1 MIQRIALTG
10 AVIAVLLAAGP
21 SAMAVPVAADAVA
34 EQIVQERAALARA
47 MNQSRE
53 AELRAER
60 MATEARAMQ
69 SAGERD
75 RAELAALALRI
86 QAAEADLAAG
96 RARSAIFV
104 RLLAQQRQRL
114 AVQQRPVAELV
125 AALQLL
131 TRRPPITLFAQPG
144 AARDL
149 VHARAMI
156 EAVMPELQR
165 RTAGLRSEL
174 ARSRALIAARGRS
187 DARLADAT
195 EQLAQRR
202 SELARSEAQRRTRAS
217 GLASSA
223 GLEGD
228 RAIALGQD
236 AGDIG
241 GLLERLEDAGS
252 VRDRLARLAGPVP
265 RPGSVNGGG
274 GAVAAIGA
282 ALSRPAYRLPVVGRI
297 ITGYGEVSREG
308 TRSRGLTIATTPGAQ
323 VVAPARGR
331 IVYAGPFRTY
341 GRIVIVDH
349 GGGWTSL
356 ITDMVAVSVDV
367 GQNVDQGSPI
377 GRTGPDR
384 PRITMELRRAGQPI
398 DIATLVV

>member
-1 MIQRIALTG
+1 MTGRGVFIAIASIA
-10 AVIAVLLAAGP
+10 AV
-21 SAMAVPVAADAVA
+21 AMGSNALAVPASSDAVA
-34 EQIVQERAALARA
+34 AQIADQRRALARA
-47 MNQSRE
+47 LTQSRE
-53 AELRAER
+53 AAARAER
-60 MATEARAMQ
+60 MAAQASAMQ
-69 SAGERD
+69 TALDRD

-96 RARSAIFV
+96 RARSAILE
-104 RLLAQQRQRL
+104 RLQLQQRQRL
-114 AVQQRPVAELV
+114 AAQQRPVAELV

-144 AARDL
+144 AAREM

-156 EAVMPELQR
+156 EAVMPELRR
-165 RTAGLRSEL
+165 RTAGLSREL
-174 ARSRALIAARGRS
+174 DHSRALIDARRRADIRLAAATDSLAAR
-187 DARLADAT
+187 
-195 EQLAQRR
+195 RR
-202 SELARSEAQRRTRAS
+202 DLARSEGQRRIRAS

-241 GLLERLEDAGS
+241 GLLDRLEQSGS
-252 VRDRLARLAGPVP
+252 MRDRLARLAGPVP
-265 RPGSVNGGG
+265 RPGSVAGGG
-274 GAVAAIGA
+274 AAVAAIGA
-282 ALSRPAYRLPVVGRI
+282 ATSRPAYRLPVVGRV
-297 ITGYGEVSREG
+297 ITGYGEISREG

-367 GQNVDQGSPI
+367 GQTVDQGSPI

-384 PRITMELRRAGQPI
+384 PRLMMELRRGGQPI